1 MIGHLVR
8 DDGLWGQSLELL
20 AHRGVHR
27 QTGVMGI
34 LKALSGE
41 VVALYQGR
49 QRRRK
54 VLRAHVLLHLSLQ
67 LHSPVLEPGSNLKKS
82 TNRKF
87 VSQCAASSVSN
98 IDHW

>member
-8 DDGLWGQSLELL
+8 DDGRWGQSLELL

-41 VVALYQGR
+41 VVVLGR
-49 QRRRK
+49 QRRRII
-54 VLRAHVLLHLSLQ
+54 LRAHVLNLSLQ
-67 LHSPVLEPGSNLKKS
+67 LHSPVLEPGSNLKK
-82 TNRKF
+82 
-87 VSQCAASSVSN
+87 
-98 IDHW
+98 